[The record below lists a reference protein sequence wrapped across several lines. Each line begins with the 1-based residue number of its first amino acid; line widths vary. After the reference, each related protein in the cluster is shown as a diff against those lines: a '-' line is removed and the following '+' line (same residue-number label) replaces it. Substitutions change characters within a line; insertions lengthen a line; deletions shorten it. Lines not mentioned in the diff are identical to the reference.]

1 MRHAQRMFKEP
12 SDRMNDL
19 GRAEEVAQRRSD
31 AMFVRALAEAFVRG
45 DHLPSQPKRTRPVPK
60 RFTEATYD

>member
-1 MRHAQRMFKEP
+1 MRHVQPMFKEP
-12 SDRMNDL
+12 SDRMTSL
-19 GRAEEVAQRRSD
+19 ERAEEVAQRRSD

-45 DHLPSQPKRTRPVPK
+45 DHLPAQPKRTRPVPK

>member
-19 GRAEEVAQRRSD
+19 GRAEDALQRQND

-45 DHLPSQPKRTRPVPK
+45 DHLPAQPKRTRPVPL
-60 RFTEATYD
+60 RFTGATYD

>member
-1 MRHAQRMFKEP
+1 MRHVQRMFNEP
-12 SDRMNDL
+12 SDRITSL
-19 GRAEEVAQRRSD
+19 ERAEEVAQRRSD

-45 DHLPSQPKRTRPVPK
+45 DHLPAQPKRTRPVPK

>member
-12 SDRMNDL
+12 SDRMTDL
-19 GRAEEVAQRRSD
+19 GRAEDASQRQND

-45 DHLPSQPKRTRPVPK
+45 DHLPAQPKRTRPVPL
-60 RFTEATYD
+60 RFTGATYD

>member
-19 GRAEEVAQRRSD
+19 GRAEDALQRQND

-45 DHLPSQPKRTRPVPK
+45 DHLPAQPKRTRPVPV
-60 RFTEATYD
+60 RFTGATYD

>member
-1 MRHAQRMFKEP
+1 MRHVQRMFNEP
-12 SDRMNDL
+12 SDRITSL
-19 GRAEEVAQRRSD
+19 ERAEEVAQRRSD

-45 DHLPSQPKRTRPVPK
+45 DHLPAKPKRTRPVPL

>member
-12 SDRMNDL
+12 SDRITSL
-19 GRAEEVAQRRSD
+19 ERAEEVSQRRND

-45 DHLPSQPKRTRPVPK
+45 DHLPAQPKRTRPVPL
-60 RFTEATYD
+60 RFTGATHD